1 MSLKIER
8 DENEKPKIIVNMN
21 NSKNI
26 LSIRRIFINIKTIKY
41 YLRREVKEIVII
53 VPSYFK
59 NNQRQS
65 AIMQEKLLS
74 INNIYIIT
82 LMILSI
88 LDFSKVILLH
98 FDSFDKYT

>member
-1 MSLKIER
+1 MSIFISPNKYS
-8 DENEKPKIIVNMN
+8 N

-98 FDSFDKYT
+98 FDYFDKYT